1 MTLDFRKNVLR
12 YMDTCFIR
20 IHFTAFTPG
29 NRRDRQIMIFPTRKQ
44 CAKVLLF
51 VIAAAAVVCPHVPA
65 LSGQDARTA
74 DASAPT
80 PVSIKSPDRKMG
92 LIASLVVQ
100 LLAKEH
106 YTKRQMDSA
115 YSGEVFDE
123 YLRILDPTHIFFRQE
138 DVDGF
143 AVFKDDLARNAA
155 AGDVQFA
162 FNVFNTRSLRLAE
175 YRDFARDFLSRPI
188 QYDPDETYH
197 IDREDAPW
205 PKDVKEQH
213 EIWSKRIK
221 NELIVARMSDK
232 ASEEEAKEAAAEE
245 EKEKA
250 DGSLKENG
258 EKDTKDAKEEGASA
272 PAVPLL
278 TPEQRVQKR
287 VDQLCTTVEGME
299 PIDVLEGYLTSF
311 ANVCDPHSTY
321 MSPAT
326 GEDFDIHIS
335 LNLSGIG
342 AVLSS
347 EDGYTKVVEVVQN
360 GPADKEGTLR
370 ENDRIIGVAQEGG
383 ETVDVM
389 DMPLS
394 KVVTLIRGKEGSRV
408 TLTIL
413 PARKG
418 AQAAPEKVTITRGS
432 VPMNESHAQS
442 RIIEAK
448 GGDGQTRK
456 IGVIELPSFYID
468 FNAVRRGDE
477 DYNSSGHDVLRI
489 LNEFS
494 DQKIDGLIV
503 DLRSNGGGSLTEAVD
518 LSGFFIPEGPIVQV
532 KDKASTSVLRDNDRG
547 QVAYGGPLLVLVNRY
562 SASATEI
569 FSAALKDYHRAVV
582 VGDPH
587 THGKG
592 SVQVVTDL
600 DNYMLYL
607 ASEKFKAGQLKL
619 TNAKFY
625 RINGE
630 STQIKGVEADIP
642 LPGFSET
649 EETGERAL
657 RHALP
662 YDTIR
667 PARFSVYDGK
677 YAVTPGLIAE
687 LKAKSEARVAE
698 DPLFKRL
705 IADIALYEEI
715 RKNKDV
721 ALDFDKRWAEYE
733 REKAIQKEQDKI
745 YKSERLGGSSS
756 SKKNKKDDEPDA
768 YLDESVNIMLDM
780 IQAFDK

>member
-1 MTLDFRKNVLR
+1 MSIFSRKAFV
-12 YMDTCFIR
+12 R
-20 IHFTAFTPG
+20 ILVFT
-29 NRRDRQIMIFPTRKQ
+29 
-44 CAKVLLF
+44 
-51 VIAAAAVVCPHVPA
+51 AAAAVFCMPHVPA
-65 LSGQDARTA
+65 FSAQDTA
-74 DASAPT
+74 SSAPT
-80 PVSIKSPDRKMG
+80 SVSLKTPDRKMG
-92 LIASLVVQ
+92 LISSLVVQ

-106 YTKRQMDSA
+106 YTKRQMDAA

-123 YLRILDPTHIFFRQE
+123 YLRFLDPTHIFFLQS
-138 DVDGF
+138 DVDAF
-143 AVFKDDLARNAA
+143 AKSKDELAKKAA
-155 AGDVQFA
+155 AGNVQFA
-162 FNVFNTRSLRLAE
+162 FDVFNARSLRLAE
-175 YRDFARDFLSRPI
+175 YRDFVRDFLSKPV
-188 QYDPDETYH
+188 QYDPNETFH
-197 IDREDAPW
+197 TDREDAPW
-205 PKDVKEQH
+205 PKDSAEQRDL
-213 EIWSKRIK
+213 WAKRIK

-232 ASEEEAKEAAAEE
+232 AAEEEAKEAAE
-245 EKEKA
+245 EKEKDTDNA
-250 DGSLKENG
+250 AEASG
-258 EKDTKDAKEEGASA
+258 EKTEEPV

-278 TPEQRVQKR
+278 TPEQRVMKR
-287 VDQLCTTVEGME
+287 VDQLCTTVAGMD
-299 PIDVLEGYLTSF
+299 PIDVLEGYLTAF
-311 ANVCDPHSTY
+311 TNVCDPHSTY

-370 ENDRIIGVAQEGG
+370 ENDRIIGIAQEGG

-394 KVVTLIRGKEGSRV
+394 KVVTLLRGKEGSRV
-408 TLTIL
+408 TITIL

-418 AQAAPEKVTITRGS
+418 AQAAPEKITITRGK
-432 VPMNESHAQS
+432 VPMNESRAQG
-442 RIIEAK
+442 RVIEAK
-448 GGDGQTRK
+448 TADGQTKK
-456 IGVIELPSFYID
+456 IGVIDLPSFYID
-468 FNAVRRGDE
+468 FAAVRRGDE
-477 DYNSSGHDVLRI
+477 DYNSSGHDMLKI
-489 LNEFS
+489 LNDFS

-503 DLRSNGGGSLTEAVD
+503 DLRSNGGGSLTEAID

-532 KDKASTSVLRDNDRG
+532 KDKTSTSILRDNDRG
-547 QVAYGGPLLVLVNRY
+547 QVAYGGPMLVLVNRY
-562 SASATEI
+562 SASSTEI
-569 FSAALKDYHRAVV
+569 FSAALKDYHRALV

-592 SVQVVTDL
+592 TVQIVTDL

-607 ASEKFKAGQLKL
+607 ASERFNAGQLKL

-630 STQIKGVEADIP
+630 STQIMGVEADIP

-667 PARFSVYDGK
+667 PVRFAAYDGK
-677 YAVTPGLIAE
+677 YAITPDLISD
-687 LKAKSEARVAE
+687 LRKKSEARVSE
-698 DPLFKRL
+698 DPVFKRL
-705 IADIALYEEI
+705 VSDIALYEEL

-721 ALDFDKRWAEYE
+721 PLDFDKRWAEYE

-745 YKSERLGGSSS
+745 YKSERLGGSSA
-756 SKKNKKDDEPDA
+756 SKKNKKDDEPDP
-768 YLDESVNIMLDM
+768 YLNESVNIMLDM
-780 IQAFDK
+780 IQEFDK

>member
-1 MTLDFRKNVLR
+1 MKIVTP
-12 YMDTCFIR
+12 FIR
-20 IHFTAFTPG
+20 KT
-29 NRRDRQIMIFPTRKQ
+29 
-44 CAKVLLF
+44 CAKILLSL
-51 VIAAAAVVCPHVPA
+51 IAAAAVMCPHIPLVSA
-65 LSGQDARTA
+65 QDAQ
-74 DASAPT
+74 DAASEPT
-80 PVSIKSPDRKMG
+80 SVSLKSPDRKMG

-106 YTKRQMDSA
+106 FTRRQMDA
-115 YSGEVFDE
+115 AFSGEVFDE
-123 YLRILDPTHIFFRQE
+123 YLRFLDPTHIFFLQE
-138 DVDGF
+138 DIDGF
-143 AVFKDDLARNAA
+143 AKAKDELARKAA

-162 FNVFNTRSLRLAE
+162 FDVFNMRSIRLAE
-175 YRDFARDFLSRPI
+175 YRDFARDFLSKPI

-197 IDREDAPW
+197 VDREEAPW
-205 PKDVKEQH
+205 PKNVAEQH
-213 EIWSKRIK
+213 EIWAKRIK

-232 ASEEEAKEAAAEE
+232 AAEEEAKEAEE
-245 EKEKA
+245 EKEKE
-250 DGSLKENG
+250 KKG
-258 EKDTKDAKEEGASA
+258 ETKDDGAKEEKKDETPVSS
-272 PAVPLL
+272 VPLL
-278 TPEQRVQKR
+278 TPEQRVRKR
-287 VDQLCTTVEGME
+287 VDQLCTTVAGMD
-299 PIDVLEGYLTSF
+299 PIDVLEGYLTAF

-360 GPADKEGTLR
+360 GPADKEGSLR

-408 TLTIL
+408 TLTVL

-418 AQAAPEKVTITRGS
+418 AQAAPEKITITRGN
-432 VPMNESHAQS
+432 VPMNESRAQG
-442 RIIEAK
+442 RVVEAK
-448 GGDGQTRK
+448 AADGQTRK

-477 DYNSSGHDVLRI
+477 DYNSSGHDVLKI

-547 QVAYGGPLLVLVNRY
+547 QIAYGGPMLVLVNRY

-600 DNYMLYL
+600 NNYMLYI
-607 ASEKFKAGQLKL
+607 ASERFDAGQLKL

-667 PARFSVYDGK
+667 PARYAVYDGK
-677 YAVTPGLIAE
+677 YAVTPELISD
-687 LKAKSEARVAE
+687 LRKKSEARIAE

-705 IADIALYEEI
+705 AADIALYEDI

-745 YKSERLGGSSS
+745 YKSERMGSSS
-756 SKKNKKDDEPDA
+756 SKKNKKDNDPDP

-780 IQAFDK
+780 IQDFDK

>member
-1 MTLDFRKNVLR
+1 MNV
-12 YMDTCFIR
+12 F
-20 IHFTAFTPG
+20 
-29 NRRDRQIMIFPTRKQ
+29 TRKS
-44 CAKVLLF
+44 CAKIFLS
-51 VIAAAAVVCPHVPA
+51 VIAAAIVFCPHVPA
-65 LSGQDARTA
+65 LSAQDEKPAAAQNET
-74 DASAPT
+74 SAPT
-80 PVSIKSPDRKMG
+80 SVTLKRPDRKMG

-106 YTKRQMDSA
+106 YTRRQMDA
-115 YSGEVFDE
+115 AFSGEVFDE
-123 YLRILDPTHIFFRQE
+123 YLRVMDPTRIFFLQE
-138 DVDGF
+138 DIDMF
-143 AVFKDDLARNAA
+143 AKSKDDLARKAA
-155 AGDVQFA
+155 AGDVQIA
-162 FNVFNTRSLRLAE
+162 FDIFNMRSIRLAE
-175 YRDFARDFLSRPI
+175 YRDFARDFLSKPI

-205 PKDVKEQH
+205 PKDVNEQH
-213 EIWSKRIK
+213 AIWAKRIK

-232 ASEEEAKEAAAEE
+232 AAEEEAKEAAAEKSKEAEAKDGETKE
-245 EKEKA
+245 EKE
-250 DGSLKENG
+250 
-258 EKDTKDAKEEGASA
+258 EEA
-272 PAVPLL
+272 PAPAIPLL
-278 TPEQRVQKR
+278 SPEKRVQKR
-287 VDQLCTTVEGME
+287 VDQLLVTVEGMD
-299 PIDVLEGYLTSF
+299 PIDILEGYLTAF

-347 EDGYTKVVEVVQN
+347 EDGYTKIVEVVPN

-370 ENDRIIGVAQEGG
+370 ENDRIIAVTQEGG
-383 ETVDVM
+383 EPVDVM

-418 AQAAPEKVTITRGS
+418 AQAAPEKVTITRGN

-448 GGDGQTRK
+448 TEDGQTKK
-456 IGVIELPSFYID
+456 IGVIDLPSFYID
-468 FNAVRRGDE
+468 FAAVRRGDE

-489 LNEFS
+489 LNEFA

-503 DLRSNGGGSLTEAVD
+503 DLRANGGGSLTEAVD

-547 QVAYGGPLLVLVNRY
+547 QIAYSGPMLVLVNRY

-600 DNYMLYL
+600 NNYMLYI
-607 ASEKFKAGQLKL
+607 ASERFDAGQLKL

-667 PARFSVYDGK
+667 PARYSVYDGK
-677 YAVTPGLIAE
+677 YAVTPSLISE

-698 DPLFKRL
+698 DPIFKAL
-705 IADIALYEEI
+705 MADVALYDEI

-745 YKSERLGGSSS
+745 YKADRNSSS
-756 SKKNKKDDEPDA
+756 SRKNKKDDGPDP

-780 IQAFDK
+780 IRAFDK

>member
-1 MTLDFRKNVLR
+1 MKIFPRKNFVRFVLSV
-12 YMDTCFIR
+12 M
-20 IHFTAFTPG
+20 
-29 NRRDRQIMIFPTRKQ
+29 
-44 CAKVLLF
+44 
-51 VIAAAAVVCPHVPA
+51 AAVAMFIPHVPV
-65 LSGQDARTA
+65 LSAQDDGAP
-74 DASAPT
+74 ASST
-80 PVSIKSPDRKMG
+80 TSVSLKSPDRKMG

-106 YTKRQMDSA
+106 YTRRQMDAA

-123 YLRILDPTHIFFRQE
+123 YLRILDPTHIFFLQE
-138 DVDGF
+138 DIDTF
-143 AVFKDDLARNAA
+143 AKSKDDLARKAA
-155 AGDVQFA
+155 SGNVQFA
-162 FNVFNTRSLRLAE
+162 FDVFNLRSIRLAE
-175 YRDFARDFLSRPI
+175 YRDFARDFLSRPVK
-188 QYDPDETYH
+188 YDPDETYH

-213 EIWSKRIK
+213 DIWAKRIK

-232 ASEEEAKEAAAEE
+232 AAEEEAKEAAE
-245 EKEKA
+245 EKKNE
-250 DGSLKENG
+250 
-258 EKDTKDAKEEGASA
+258 EKDGDASDETEKEEDEETPAA
-272 PAVPLL
+272 PVVSLL

-287 VDQLCTTVEGME
+287 IDQLCTTVAGMD

-394 KVVTLIRGKEGSRV
+394 KVVTLLRGKEGSRV

-418 AQAAPEKVTITRGS
+418 AQAAPEKITIVRGK
-432 VPMNESHAQS
+432 VPMNESRAQGH
-442 RIIEAK
+442 IVEAK
-448 GGDGQTRK
+448 TADGQTRK

-468 FNAVRRGDE
+468 FAAVRRGDE
-477 DYNSSGHDVLRI
+477 DYNSSGHDMLKI
-489 LNEFS
+489 LNDFS

-503 DLRSNGGGSLTEAVD
+503 DLRSNGGGSLTEAID
-518 LSGFFIPEGPIVQV
+518 LSGFFIPEGPVVQV
-532 KDKASTSVLRDNDRG
+532 KDKASTSILRDNDRG
-547 QVAYGGPLLVLVNRY
+547 QVAYGGPMLVLVNRY
-562 SASATEI
+562 SASSTEI
-569 FSAALKDYHRAVV
+569 FTAALKDYHRAVV

-592 SVQVVTDL
+592 TVQVVTDL

-607 ASEKFKAGQLKL
+607 ASEKFNAGQLKL

-630 STQIKGVEADIP
+630 STQIKGVDADIS

-649 EETGERAL
+649 EDTGERAL

-667 PARFSVYDGK
+667 PVRYTLYDGK
-677 YAVTPGLIAE
+677 YAVTPGLISE
-687 LKAKSEARVAE
+687 LKEKSEARVAA

-705 IADIALYEEI
+705 ISDIALYEEL
-715 RKNKDV
+715 RKDKDV
-721 ALDFDKRWAEYE
+721 PLDFDKRWAEYE

-745 YKSERLGGSSS
+745 YKTERMSSSS
-756 SKKNKKDDEPDA
+756 SKKNKKDDDTDP

-780 IQAFDK
+780 IQAFEK

>member
-1 MTLDFRKNVLR
+1 MKF
-12 YMDTCFIR
+12 F
-20 IHFTAFTPG
+20 
-29 NRRDRQIMIFPTRKQ
+29 TRKT
-44 CAKVLLF
+44 CAKLF
-51 VIAAAAVVCPHVPA
+51 FTMIAASAVVCPFVPA
-65 LSGQDARTA
+65 LSAQNTSSA
-74 DASAPT
+74 ASAPT
-80 PVSIKSPDRKMG
+80 SVSLKAPDRKMG

-106 YTKRQMDSA
+106 YTKRQMDDV

-123 YLRILDPTHIFFRQE
+123 YLRFLDPTHIFFLQE
-138 DVDGF
+138 DIDSF
-143 AVFKDDLARNAA
+143 AKSKDDLARKA
-155 AGDVQFA
+155 AGGNVQFA
-162 FNVFNTRSLRLAE
+162 FDVFNLRSIRLAE
-175 YRDFARDFLSRPI
+175 YRDFARDFLAKPI
-188 QYDPDETYH
+188 KYDPDETYH

-205 PKDVKEQH
+205 PKTVEEQH
-213 EIWSKRIK
+213 ELWEKRIK
-221 NELIVARMSDK
+221 NELIVTRMSDK
-232 ASEEEAKEAAAEE
+232 AAEEEAKEAAANA
-245 EKEKA
+245 EKEKSGDA
-250 DGSLKENG
+250 AEAEKGNEPDDAAESAKENESKAAE
-258 EKDTKDAKEEGASA
+258 EKKEAEAPA

-287 VDQLCTTVEGME
+287 VDQLCTTVAGMD
-299 PIDVLEGYLTSF
+299 PIDVLEGYLTAF

-370 ENDRIIGVAQEGG
+370 ENDRIIAVAQEGG
-383 ETVDVM
+383 EPVDVM

-418 AQAAPEKVTITRGS
+418 AQAAPEKVTITRGN
-432 VPMNESHAQS
+432 VPMNESHAQG
-442 RIIEAK
+442 RVIEAK
-448 GGDGQTRK
+448 TEDGQTKK
-456 IGVIELPSFYID
+456 IGLIELPSFYID

-518 LSGFFIPEGPIVQV
+518 LSDFFIPEGPIVQV
-532 KDKASTSVLRDNDRG
+532 KDKASTSVLRGNDRG
-547 QVAYGGPLLVLVNRY
+547 QVAYSGPMLVLVNRY

-600 DNYMLYL
+600 NNYMLYI
-607 ASEKFKAGQLKL
+607 ASEKIDAGQLKL

-667 PARFSVYDGK
+667 PARYTIYDGK
-677 YAVTPGLIAE
+677 YAVTPGLIQK
-687 LKAKSEARVAE
+687 LKTKSEARVAE

-705 IADIALYEEI
+705 LADIALYEDN
-715 RKNKDV
+715 RNTKDV

-745 YKSERLGGSSS
+745 YKSERMGSSA
-756 SKKNKKDDEPDA
+756 SKKNKKDNDPDP

-780 IQAFDK
+780 IQEFDK

>member
-1 MTLDFRKNVLR
+1 MNVFSRKNL
-12 YMDTCFIR
+12 
-20 IHFTAFTPG
+20 AK
-29 NRRDRQIMIFPTRKQ
+29 IFLP
-44 CAKVLLF
+44 
-51 VIAAAAVVCPHVPA
+51 VIVAAAVLCPHAPA
-65 LSGQDARTA
+65 VSAQDEARGE
-74 DASAPT
+74 ASAPT
-80 PVSIKSPDRKMG
+80 SVSLKRPDRKMG

-106 YTKRQMDSA
+106 YTKRQMDA
-115 YSGEVFDE
+115 AFSGEVFDE
-123 YLRILDPTHIFFRQE
+123 YLRFLDPTRIFFLQE
-138 DVDGF
+138 DVDMF
-143 AVFKDDLARNAA
+143 AKSKDELARKAA
-155 AGDVQFA
+155 SGDVQIA
-162 FNVFNTRSLRLAE
+162 FDIFNLRSIRLAE
-175 YRDFARDFLSRPI
+175 YRDFARDFLSKPI
-188 QYDPDETYH
+188 PYDPDETYH

-205 PKDVKEQH
+205 PKNVEEQH
-213 EIWSKRIK
+213 AIWTKRIK

-232 ASEEEAKEAAAEE
+232 AAEEEAKEASE
-245 EKEKA
+245 EKEKPEAGEPKKDGA
-250 DGSLKENG
+250 DEV
-258 EKDTKDAKEEGASA
+258 KEEKKDEAPA
-272 PAVPLL
+272 PAVSLL
-278 TPEQRVQKR
+278 PPDERVKKR
-287 VDQLCTTVEGME
+287 VDQLCTTVAGMD
-299 PIDVLEGYLTSF
+299 PIDVLEGYLTAF

-370 ENDRIIGVAQEGG
+370 ENDRIIAVAQEDG

-432 VPMNESHAQS
+432 VPMNESRAQG

-448 GGDGQTRK
+448 TSGGQTRK
-456 IGVIELPSFYID
+456 IGVIDLPSFYID
-468 FNAVRRGDE
+468 FAAVRRGDE
-477 DYNSSGHDVLRI
+477 EYNSSGHDVLKI

-547 QVAYGGPLLVLVNRY
+547 QIAYGGPMLVLVNRY

-569 FSAALKDYHRAVV
+569 FSAALKDYHRAIV

-600 DNYMLYL
+600 NNYMLYI
-607 ASEKFKAGQLKL
+607 ASERFDAGQLKL

-642 LPGFSET
+642 LPGFSEN
-649 EETGERAL
+649 EDTGERSL

-667 PARFSVYDGK
+667 PARYTVYDGK
-677 YAVTPGLIAE
+677 YAVTPGLISE
-687 LKAKSEARVAE
+687 LKAKSDARVAE

-705 IADIALYEEI
+705 MADIALYEEL
-715 RKNKDV
+715 RKDKDV

-745 YKSERLGGSSS
+745 YKSDRGSSS
-756 SKKNKKDDEPDA
+756 SKKKKNDDGPDA

>member
-1 MTLDFRKNVLR
+1 MDIGFSEKRVTLYGYLFYPSQNLQRLPPATGVSPTMNVLIR
-12 YMDTCFIR
+12 R
-20 IHFTAFTPG
+20 IH
-29 NRRDRQIMIFPTRKQ
+29 
-44 CAKVLLF
+44 AKYLLS
-51 VIAAAAVVCPHVPA
+51 VIAAVAMIGPHVPI
-65 LSGQDARTA
+65 LSAQDARPA
-74 DASAPT
+74 ASAPT
-80 PVSIKSPDRKMG
+80 TVSLKSPDRKMG

-106 YTKRQMDSA
+106 YTKRQMDAA

-123 YLRILDPTHIFFRQE
+123 YLRFLDPTHIFFLQE
-138 DVDGF
+138 DVDAF
-143 AVFKDDLARNAA
+143 AASKDDLARKAA

-162 FNVFNTRSLRLAE
+162 FDVFNARSLRLAE
-175 YRDFARDFLSRPI
+175 YRDFALDFLSKPI

-197 IDREDAPW
+197 IDREEAPW
-205 PKDVKEQH
+205 PKNAEEQH
-213 EIWSKRIK
+213 EIWVKRIK

-232 ASEEEAKEAAAEE
+232 AAEEEAREAEE
-245 EKEKA
+245 EKEKSK
-250 DGSLKENG
+250 DGETKKDG
-258 EKDTKDAKEEGASA
+258 EDSAAEEKKEEAPA
-272 PAVPLL
+272 PAVSLL

-287 VDQLCTTVEGME
+287 IDQLCTTVAGMD
-299 PIDVLEGYLTSF
+299 PIDVLEGYLTAF

-347 EDGYTKVVEVVQN
+347 EDGYTKIVEVVQN

-432 VPMNESHAQS
+432 VPMNESHAQG
-442 RIIEAK
+442 RVIEAK
-448 GGDGQTRK
+448 TADGRARK
-456 IGVIELPSFYID
+456 IGIIELPSFYID

-477 DYNSSGHDVLRI
+477 DYNSSGHDVLKI
-489 LNEFS
+489 LNGFS
-494 DQKIDGLIV
+494 DQGIDGLIV
-503 DLRSNGGGSLTEAVD
+503 DLRSNGGGSLTEAID
-518 LSGFFIPEGPIVQV
+518 LSGFFIPEGPVVQV
-532 KDKASTSVLRDNDRG
+532 KDKGSTSILRDNDHG
-547 QVAYGGPLLVLVNRY
+547 QVAYGGPMLVLVNRY

-600 DNYMLYL
+600 NNYMLYI
-607 ASEKFKAGQLKL
+607 ASERFDAGQLKL

-630 STQIKGVEADIP
+630 STQIKGVDADIP

-667 PARFSVYDGK
+667 PVRYNVYDGK
-677 YAVTPGLIAE
+677 YAVTPGLISE
-687 LKAKSEARVAE
+687 LKAKSEARIAE

-705 IADIALYEEI
+705 AADIALYEDI

-745 YKSERLGGSSS
+745 YKSERMGSSS
-756 SKKNKKDDEPDA
+756 SKKNKKDDDEPDP

>member
-1 MTLDFRKNVLR
+1 
-12 YMDTCFIR
+12 
-20 IHFTAFTPG
+20 
-29 NRRDRQIMIFPTRKQ
+29 
-44 CAKVLLF
+44 
-51 VIAAAAVVCPHVPA
+51 
-65 LSGQDARTA
+65 
-74 DASAPT
+74 
-80 PVSIKSPDRKMG
+80 MG
-92 LIASLVVQ
+92 LISSLVVK

-106 YTKRQMDSA
+106 YTKRKMDAA
-115 YSGEVFDE
+115 YSGEVFEE
-123 YLRILDPTHIFFRQE
+123 YLRNLDPTHIFFLQE
-138 DVDGF
+138 DVDML
-143 AVFKDDLARNAA
+143 AKSKDDLAKKADDGN
-155 AGDVQFA
+155 VQFA
-162 FNVFNTRSLRLAE
+162 FDAFNLRSIRLAE
-175 YRDFARDFLSRPI
+175 YRDFVRDFLSKPV
-188 QYDPDETYH
+188 QYDPDETFVV
-197 IDREDAPW
+197 DREDAPW
-205 PKDVKEQH
+205 PKDSAERR
-213 EIWSKRIK
+213 ELWAKRIK
-221 NELIVARMSDK
+221 NELIVTRMSDK
-232 ASEEEAKEAAAEE
+232 AAEEEAREAAE
-245 EKEKA
+245 EKEKDA
-250 DGSLKENG
+250 
-258 EKDTKDAKEEGASA
+258 EKDGDASA
-272 PAVPLL
+272 EKESPVPAASLL
-278 TPEQRVQKR
+278 TPEQRVMKR
-287 VDQLCTTVEGME
+287 VDQLCTTVAGMD
-299 PIDVLEGYLTSF
+299 PIDVLEGYLTAF
-311 ANVCDPHSTY
+311 TNVCDPHSTY

-370 ENDRIIGVAQEGG
+370 ENDRIIAVAQEDG

-418 AQAAPEKVTITRGS
+418 AQAAPEKVTITRGN
-432 VPMNESHAQS
+432 VPMNESHAQG

-448 GGDGQTRK
+448 TSDGQTKK
-456 IGVIELPSFYID
+456 IGVIDLPSFYID
-468 FNAVRRGDE
+468 FAAVRRGDT

-489 LNEFS
+489 LNEFA

-518 LSGFFIPEGPIVQV
+518 LSGFFIPEGPVVQV
-532 KDKASTSVLRDNDRG
+532 RDKASTSVLKDNDRG
-547 QVAYGGPLLVLVNRY
+547 QVAYGGPMLVLVNRY

-569 FSAALKDYHRAVV
+569 FSAALKDYHRALV

-607 ASEKFKAGQLKL
+607 AAERFNAGQLKL

-667 PARFSVYDGK
+667 PVRYSVYDGK
-677 YAVTPGLIAE
+677 YAVTPGLISD
-687 LKAKSEARVAE
+687 LKKKSEARVSE
-698 DPLFKRL
+698 DPVFKRL
-705 IADIALYEEI
+705 VSDIALYEEQ
-715 RKNKDV
+715 RKNKEV
-721 ALDFDKRWAEYE
+721 PLDFDKRWAEYE

-745 YKSERLGGSSS
+745 YKSERLSSSS
-756 SKKNKKDDEPDA
+756 SKKNKKDEEPDP
-768 YLDESVNIMLDM
+768 YINESINIMLDM
-780 IQAFDK
+780 IQEFDK

>member
-1 MTLDFRKNVLR
+1 MNFFTRKN
-12 YMDTCFIR
+12 
-20 IHFTAFTPG
+20 
-29 NRRDRQIMIFPTRKQ
+29 
-44 CAKVLLF
+44 CAKIFLS
-51 VIAAAAVVCPHVPA
+51 VIAAAAVICPHIPA
-65 LSGQDARTA
+65 LSAQDAA
-74 DASAPT
+74 KSVASAPSA
-80 PVSIKSPDRKMG
+80 VSLKAPDRKMG

-106 YTKRQMDSA
+106 YTKRQMDAA

-123 YLRILDPTHIFFRQE
+123 YLRFLDPTHIFFLQ
-138 DVDGF
+138 DDIDGF
-143 AVFKDDLARNAA
+143 AKSKDELARKAA

-162 FNVFNTRSLRLAE
+162 FDVFNTRSLRLAE
-175 YRDFARDFLSRPI
+175 YRDFARDFLSKPI

-205 PKDVKEQH
+205 PKTVEEQH
-213 EIWSKRIK
+213 SIWSKRIK
-221 NELIVARMSDK
+221 NELIVVRMSDK
-232 ASEEEAKEAAAEE
+232 AAEEEAKEAEE
-245 EKEKA
+245 EKEKTE
-250 DGSLKENG
+250 DGEAKEDG
-258 EKDTKDAKEEGASA
+258 AKEEKKDEA
-272 PAVPLL
+272 PAPSVPLL

-287 VDQLCTTVEGME
+287 VDQLCTTVAGMD

-432 VPMNESHAQS
+432 VPMNESRAQG
-442 RIIEAK
+442 RVIEAK
-448 GGDGQTRK
+448 TADGQTKK

-468 FNAVRRGDE
+468 FAAVRRGDE
-477 DYNSSGHDVLRI
+477 DYNSSGHDMLKI

-503 DLRSNGGGSLTEAVD
+503 DLRSNGGGSLTEAID
-518 LSGFFIPEGPIVQV
+518 LSGFFIPEGPVVQV
-532 KDKASTSVLRDNDRG
+532 KDKASTSILRDNDHG
-547 QVAYGGPLLVLVNRY
+547 QVAYGGPMLVLVNRY

-569 FSAALKDYHRAVV
+569 FSAALKDYHRALV

-600 DNYMLYL
+600 DNYMLYI
-607 ASEKFKAGQLKL
+607 ASEKFSAGQLKL

-630 STQIKGVEADIP
+630 STQIKGVDADIP

-667 PARFSVYDGK
+667 PVRYHIYDGK
-677 YAVTPGLIAE
+677 YAVTPELISE
-687 LKAKSEARVAE
+687 LKTKSEARVAE
-698 DPLFKRL
+698 DPLFRRL
-705 IADIALYEEI
+705 LADIALYEDI
-715 RKNKDV
+715 RNNKDV

-745 YKSERLGGSSS
+745 YKSERMGGSSS

>member
-1 MTLDFRKNVLR
+1 MNV
-12 YMDTCFIR
+12 FIR
-20 IHFTAFTPG
+20 KTCA
-29 NRRDRQIMIFPTRKQ
+29 IF
-44 CAKVLLF
+44 L
-51 VIAAAAVVCPHVPA
+51 IAATAASVSVVSAPS
-65 LSGQDARTA
+65 LSAQDA
-74 DASAPT
+74 ASSV
-80 PVSIKSPDRKMG
+80 PVTTVSLKSPDRKMG
-92 LIASLVVQ
+92 LISSLVVQ

-106 YTKRQMDSA
+106 YTKRKMDA
-115 YSGEVFDE
+115 EYSGEVFDE
-123 YLRILDPTHIFFRQE
+123 YLRFLDPTHIFFLQE
-138 DVDGF
+138 DIDAF
-143 AVFKDDLARNAA
+143 AKAKDDLAKNAS
-155 AGDVQFA
+155 AGNVQFA
-162 FNVFNTRSLRLAE
+162 FDVFNARSIRLAE
-175 YRDFARDFLSRPI
+175 YRDFARDFLSKPVP
-188 QYDPDETYH
+188 YDPDETYC
-197 IDREDAPW
+197 IDREEAPW
-205 PKDVKEQH
+205 PKTVEEQH
-213 EIWSKRIK
+213 EIWAKRIK

-232 ASEEEAKEAAAEE
+232 AAEEDAKEAEEKKKAENKDGEASGKDEEEEAP
-245 EKEKA
+245 
-250 DGSLKENG
+250 
-258 EKDTKDAKEEGASA
+258 A
-272 PAVPLL
+272 PVVSLL

-287 VDQLCTTVEGME
+287 VDQLCTTVAGME
-299 PIDVLEGYLTSF
+299 PVDVLEGYLTAF

-326 GEDFDIHIS
+326 GEDFDIHLS

-394 KVVTLIRGKEGSRV
+394 KVVTLLRGKEGSRV
-408 TLTIL
+408 TITIL

-418 AQAAPEKVTITRGS
+418 AQAAPEKITIVRGK
-432 VPMNESHAQS
+432 VPMNESRAQG
-442 RIIEAK
+442 RVIEAK
-448 GGDGQTRK
+448 TADGRTKK

-468 FNAVRRGDE
+468 FAAVRRGDE

-494 DQKIDGLIV
+494 DQKIDGLII
-503 DLRSNGGGSLTEAVD
+503 DLRSNGGGSLTEAID
-518 LSGFFIPEGPIVQV
+518 LSDFFIPEGPIVQV
-532 KDKASTSVLRDNDRG
+532 KDKASTSVLRGNDRG
-547 QVAYGGPLLVLVNRY
+547 QVAYGGPMLVMVNRY
-562 SASATEI
+562 SASSTEI

-592 SVQVVTDL
+592 TVQVVMDL

-607 ASEKFKAGQLKL
+607 ASERFSAGQIKL

-630 STQIKGVEADIP
+630 STQIKGVDADIP
-642 LPGFSET
+642 LPGFSDA
-649 EETGERAL
+649 EEKTGERAL

-667 PARFSVYDGK
+667 PVRYSVYDGK
-677 YAVTPGLIAE
+677 YAVTPGLISE
-687 LKAKSEARVAE
+687 LKKKSEERVNA

-705 IADIALYEEI
+705 AADIALYEEI

-721 ALDFDKRWAEYE
+721 PLDFDKRWAEYE

-745 YKSERLGGSSS
+745 YKTERQGSSS
-756 SKKNKKDDEPDA
+756 SKKNKKDDEPDP
-768 YLDESVNIMLDM
+768 YLNESVNIMLDM

>member
-1 MTLDFRKNVLR
+1 MNFFTRKN
-12 YMDTCFIR
+12 
-20 IHFTAFTPG
+20 
-29 NRRDRQIMIFPTRKQ
+29 
-44 CAKVLLF
+44 CAKCLLA
-51 VIAAAAVVCPHVPA
+51 VIAVAVAICPHVSSLSAQDAGSAAAAP
-65 LSGQDARTA
+65 
-74 DASAPT
+74 SA
-80 PVSIKSPDRKMG
+80 VSLKAPDRKMG

-106 YTKRQMDSA
+106 YTKRQMDAA

-123 YLRILDPTHIFFRQE
+123 YLRFLDPTHIFFLQ
-138 DVDGF
+138 DDIDGF
-143 AVFKDDLARNAA
+143 AKSKDELARKAA
-155 AGDVQFA
+155 SGNVQFA
-162 FNVFNTRSLRLAE
+162 FDVFNARSLRLAE

-205 PKDVKEQH
+205 PKTVEEQH
-213 EIWSKRIK
+213 EIWAKRIK

-232 ASEEEAKEAAAEE
+232 AAEEEAKEAAAEA

-250 DGSLKENG
+250 EDGANE
-258 EKDTKDAKEEGASA
+258 AKEEKKDEA
-272 PAVPLL
+272 PAPAAPLL

-287 VDQLCTTVEGME
+287 VDQLCTTVAGMD

-347 EDGYTKVVEVVQN
+347 EDGYTKVVEIVQN

-432 VPMNESHAQS
+432 VPMNESRAQG
-442 RIIEAK
+442 RVIEAK
-448 GGDGQTRK
+448 TADGQTK
-456 IGVIELPSFYID
+456 SIGVIELPSFYID
-468 FNAVRRGDE
+468 FAAVRRGEE
-477 DYNSSGHDVLRI
+477 DYNSSGHDVLKI

-494 DQKIDGLIV
+494 DRKIDGLIV
-503 DLRSNGGGSLTEAVD
+503 DLRSNGGGSLTEAID
-518 LSGFFIPEGPIVQV
+518 LSGFFIPEGPVVQV
-532 KDKASTSVLRDNDRG
+532 KDKASTSILRDNDHG
-547 QVAYGGPLLVLVNRY
+547 QVAYGGPMLVLVNRY

-569 FSAALKDYHRAVV
+569 FSAALKDYHRALV

-600 DNYMLYL
+600 DNYMLYI
-607 ASEKFKAGQLKL
+607 ASEKFSAGQLKL

-630 STQIKGVEADIP
+630 STQIKGVDADVP

-667 PARFSVYDGK
+667 PVRYHVYDGK
-677 YAVTPGLIAE
+677 YAVTPELISD
-687 LKAKSEARVAE
+687 LRKKSEARVAE

-705 IADIALYEEI
+705 LADIALYEDI
-715 RKNKDV
+715 RNNKDV

-733 REKAIQKEQDKI
+733 REKAIQKEQDNI
-745 YKSERLGGSSS
+745 YRSERMGSSS
-756 SKKNKKDDEPDA
+756 AKKNKKDNEPDA

>member
-1 MTLDFRKNVLR
+1 MAFLTRKNSVK
-12 YMDTCFIR
+12 I
-20 IHFTAFTPG
+20 
-29 NRRDRQIMIFPTRKQ
+29 
-44 CAKVLLF
+44 LLS
-51 VIAAAAVVCPHVPA
+51 VIAAAAVFCPHIPA
-65 LSGQDARTA
+65 LSAQDAQPV
-74 DASAPT
+74 ASAPT
-80 PVSIKSPDRKMG
+80 EVSLKEPDRKMG

-106 YTKRQMDSA
+106 YTRRQMDAA

-123 YLRILDPTHIFFRQE
+123 YLRFLDPTHIFFLQE
-138 DVDGF
+138 DIDGF
-143 AVFKDDLARNAA
+143 AKFKDDLARKAA

-162 FNVFNTRSLRLAE
+162 FDVFNMRSLRLAE
-175 YRDFARDFLSRPI
+175 YRDFVLDFLSKPV

-205 PKDVKEQH
+205 PKDAGEQH

-232 ASEEEAKEAAAEE
+232 AAEEEAKEAADS
-245 EKEKA
+245 EKA
-250 DGSLKENG
+250 DGGASKEDASDDSG
-258 EKDTKDAKEEGASA
+258 EGKADGKEEEAPA
-272 PAVPLL
+272 PAVSLL

-287 VDQLCTTVEGME
+287 VDQLCTTVEGMD

-370 ENDRIIGVAQEGG
+370 ENDRIIAVAQEDG

-418 AQAAPEKVTITRGS
+418 AQAAPEKVTITRGN
-432 VPMNESHAQS
+432 VPMNESHAQG

-448 GGDGQTRK
+448 TADGQTKK

-468 FNAVRRGDE
+468 FNAVRRGDK
-477 DYNSSGHDVLRI
+477 DYNSSGHDVLKI
-489 LNEFS
+489 LNGFS

-532 KDKASTSVLRDNDRG
+532 KDKASTSVLRDSDRG
-547 QVAYGGPLLVLVNRY
+547 QIAYGGPMLVLVNRY

-600 DNYMLYL
+600 NNYMLYI
-607 ASEKFKAGQLKL
+607 ASDKFSAGQLKL

-649 EETGERAL
+649 EETGESAL

-667 PARFSVYDGK
+667 PARYSVYDGK
-677 YAVTPGLIAE
+677 YAVTPELISE
-687 LKAKSEARVAE
+687 LKKKSEARVNA
-698 DPLFKRL
+698 DPLFKHL
-705 IADIALYEEI
+705 MADIALYEEI

-745 YKSERLGGSSS
+745 YKSERLGSSA
-756 SKKNKKDDEPDA
+756 SKKNKKDNEPDA

>member
-1 MTLDFRKNVLR
+1 MNV
-12 YMDTCFIR
+12 F
-20 IHFTAFTPG
+20 
-29 NRRDRQIMIFPTRKQ
+29 TRKI
-44 CAKVLLF
+44 CVKVLF
-51 VIAAAAVVCPHVPA
+51 SVIAAAAVFCPHVPA
-65 LSGQDARTA
+65 YSAQIAA
-74 DASAPT
+74 QSESSAPT
-80 PVSIKSPDRKMG
+80 SVSLKKPDRKMG

-106 YTKRQMDSA
+106 YTKRQMDA
-115 YSGEVFDE
+115 AFSGEVFDE
-123 YLRILDPTHIFFRQE
+123 YLRFLDPTRIFFLQE
-138 DVDGF
+138 DVDMF
-143 AVFKDDLARNAA
+143 AKSKDDLARKAA
-155 AGDVQFA
+155 AGDVQIA
-162 FNVFNTRSLRLAE
+162 FDIFNLRSIRLAE
-175 YRDFARDFLSRPI
+175 YCDFARDFLSKPI

-205 PKDVKEQH
+205 PKDAEEQH
-213 EIWSKRIK
+213 AIWAKRIK

-232 ASEEEAKEAAAEE
+232 AAEEEAKESAEE
-245 EKEKA
+245 RKKEKSDAPQEDGSTEKEDEA
-250 DGSLKENG
+250 P
-258 EKDTKDAKEEGASA
+258 A
-272 PAVPLL
+272 PAVSLL
-278 TPEQRVQKR
+278 PPEKRVQKR
-287 VDQLCTTVEGME
+287 VDQLLITVEGMD

-370 ENDRIIGVAQEGG
+370 ENDRIIAVAQEDG

-418 AQAAPEKVTITRGS
+418 AQAAPEKVTITRGN

-448 GGDGQTRK
+448 TEDGQTRK
-456 IGVIELPSFYID
+456 IGLIELPSFYVD
-468 FNAVRRGDE
+468 FAAVRRGDKE
-477 DYNSSGHDVLRI
+477 YNSSGHDVLRI
-489 LNEFS
+489 LNEFA

-518 LSGFFIPEGPIVQV
+518 LSGFFIPDGPIVQV

-547 QVAYGGPLLVLVNRY
+547 QIAYAGPMLVLVNRY

-600 DNYMLYL
+600 NNYMLYI
-607 ASEKFKAGQLKL
+607 ASERFDAGQLKL

-667 PARFSVYDGK
+667 PARYSVYDGK
-677 YAVTPGLIAE
+677 YAVTPGLISE

-705 IADIALYEEI
+705 LADVALYDEL
-715 RKNKDV
+715 RNNKDV

-733 REKAIQKEQDKI
+733 REKAIQKEQDTI
-745 YKSERLGGSSS
+745 YKSDRASSS
-756 SKKNKKDDEPDA
+756 SKKNKKDDDPDP

-780 IQAFDK
+780 IRAFDKQENP

>member
-1 MTLDFRKNVLR
+1 MNIFTRKN
-12 YMDTCFIR
+12 
-20 IHFTAFTPG
+20 
-29 NRRDRQIMIFPTRKQ
+29 
-44 CAKVLLF
+44 CAKLVLS
-51 VIAAAAVVCPHVPA
+51 VIAAAAVICPHVPS
-65 LSGQDARTA
+65 LSAQDAA
-74 DASAPT
+74 ASSAASAPSE
-80 PVSIKSPDRKMG
+80 VSLKSPDRKMG

-106 YTKRQMDSA
+106 YTKRQMDAA

-123 YLRILDPTHIFFRQE
+123 YLRFLDPTHIFFLQE
-138 DVDGF
+138 DIDGF
-143 AVFKDDLARNAA
+143 AKSKDELARKAA

-162 FNVFNTRSLRLAE
+162 FDVFNMRSLRLAE
-175 YRDFARDFLSRPI
+175 YRDFARDFLSKPI

-205 PKDVKEQH
+205 PKNAGEQH
-213 EIWSKRIK
+213 AIWAKRIK
-221 NELIVARMSDK
+221 NELIVTRMSDK
-232 ASEEEAKEAAAEE
+232 AAEEDAKEAAAEA
-245 EKEKA
+245 EKEKSGDGAAEKGESA
-250 DGSLKENG
+250 DNAA
-258 EKDTKDAKEEGASA
+258 EKKDEAPA

-287 VDQLCTTVEGME
+287 VDQLCTTVAGMD
-299 PIDVLEGYLTSF
+299 PIDVLEGYLTAF

-370 ENDRIIGVAQEGG
+370 ENDRIIAVAQEGG
-383 ETVDVM
+383 EPVDVM

-432 VPMNESHAQS
+432 VPMNESRAQG
-442 RIIEAK
+442 RVIEAK
-448 GGDGQTRK
+448 GADGETRK

-468 FNAVRRGDE
+468 FAAVRRGDE
-477 DYNSSGHDVLRI
+477 DYNSSGHDVLKI

-494 DQKIDGLIV
+494 DKKIDGLIV

-518 LSGFFIPEGPIVQV
+518 LSGFFIPEGPVVQV
-532 KDKASTSVLRDNDRG
+532 KDKGSTSILRDNDRG
-547 QVAYGGPLLVLVNRY
+547 QIAYGGPMLVLVNRY

-569 FSAALKDYHRAVV
+569 FSAALKDYRRALV

-600 DNYMLYL
+600 DNYMLYI
-607 ASEKFKAGQLKL
+607 ASDRFKAGQLKL

-630 STQIKGVEADIP
+630 STQIKGVDADIP

-667 PARFSVYDGK
+667 PVRYHVYDGK
-677 YAVTPGLIAE
+677 YAVTPELISE
-687 LKAKSEARVAE
+687 LKEKSEARIAE

-705 IADIALYEEI
+705 IADIALYEDI

-733 REKAIQKEQDKI
+733 HEKAIQKEQDKI
-745 YKSERLGGSSS
+745 YKSERLGSSS
-756 SKKNKKDDEPDA
+756 SKKNRKDDEPDA

>member
-1 MTLDFRKNVLR
+1 MNV
-12 YMDTCFIR
+12 F
-20 IHFTAFTPG
+20 
-29 NRRDRQIMIFPTRKQ
+29 TRKI
-44 CAKVLLF
+44 CVKSFLVL
-51 VIAAAAVVCPHVPA
+51 IAAAVVICPHAPA
-65 LSGQDARTA
+65 LSAQDAAQTES
-74 DASAPT
+74 SAPSS
-80 PVSIKSPDRKMG
+80 VSLKRPDRKMG

-106 YTKRQMDSA
+106 YTRRQMDA
-115 YSGEVFDE
+115 AFSGEVFDE
-123 YLRILDPTHIFFRQE
+123 YLRILDPTRIFFLQE
-138 DVDGF
+138 DIDMF
-143 AVFKDDLARNAA
+143 AKSKDELARKAA
-155 AGDVQFA
+155 AGDVQIA
-162 FNVFNTRSLRLAE
+162 FDIFNLRSLRLAE
-175 YRDFARDFLSRPI
+175 YRDFARDFLSKPV

-205 PKDVKEQH
+205 PKNVKEQH
-213 EIWSKRIK
+213 EIWAKRIK

-232 ASEEEAKEAAAEE
+232 AAEEEAKEAAE
-245 EKEKA
+245 EKEK
-250 DGSLKENG
+250 DGE
-258 EKDTKDAKEEGASA
+258 AKEDGKAENEEKKDETPA
-272 PAVPLL
+272 PAASLL
-278 TPEQRVQKR
+278 PPEKRVQKR
-287 VDQLCTTVEGME
+287 VDQLSITVESMD
-299 PIDVLEGYLTSF
+299 PIDVLEGYLTAF
-311 ANVCDPHSTY
+311 ANVCDPHSNY

-370 ENDRIIGVAQEGG
+370 ENDRIIAVAQEDG

-418 AQAAPEKVTITRGS
+418 AQAAPEKVTITRGN

-448 GGDGQTRK
+448 TEDGQTKK
-456 IGVIELPSFYID
+456 IGVIDLPSFYID
-468 FNAVRRGDE
+468 FAAVRRGDE

-489 LNEFS
+489 LNEFA

-518 LSGFFIPEGPIVQV
+518 LSGFFIPDGPIVQV

-547 QVAYGGPLLVLVNRY
+547 QIAYGGPMLVLVNRY

-569 FSAALKDYHRAVV
+569 FSAALKDYHRAIV

-600 DNYMLYL
+600 NNYMLYI
-607 ASEKFKAGQLKL
+607 ASERFDAGQLKL

-667 PARFSVYDGK
+667 PARYTVYDGK
-677 YAVTPGLIAE
+677 YAVTPGLISE

-698 DPLFKRL
+698 EPVFKAL
-705 IADIALYEEI
+705 MADVALYEEL

-745 YKSERLGGSSS
+745 YKADRNSSS
-756 SKKNKKDDEPDA
+756 SRKNKKDDGPDP

-780 IQAFDK
+780 IQAFDRENEEKS

>member
-1 MTLDFRKNVLR
+1 MNFL
-12 YMDTCFIR
+12 
-20 IHFTAFTPG
+20 
-29 NRRDRQIMIFPTRKQ
+29 TRKT
-44 CAKVLLF
+44 CTKFFLSL
-51 VIAAAAVVCPHVPA
+51 IAAAAVFCPHVPA
-65 LSGQDARTA
+65 LTAQDAAKDAAA
-74 DASAPT
+74 DPS
-80 PVSIKSPDRKMG
+80 PVSLKNPDRKMG

-106 YTKRQMDSA
+106 YTRRQMDA
-115 YSGEVFDE
+115 AFSGEVFDE
-123 YLRILDPTHIFFRQE
+123 YLRFLDPTHIFFLQE
-138 DVDGF
+138 DIDMF
-143 AVFKDDLARNAA
+143 AKSKDELARKAA
-155 AGDVQFA
+155 AGDVQIA
-162 FNVFNTRSLRLAE
+162 FDIFNLRSLRLAE
-175 YRDFARDFLSRPI
+175 YRDFARDFLSKPVK
-188 QYDPDETYH
+188 YDPDETYH

-205 PKDVKEQH
+205 PKNVEEQH
-213 EIWSKRIK
+213 ALWTKRIK

-232 ASEEEAKEAAAEE
+232 AAEEEAKEAAE

-250 DGSLKENG
+250 KAAEAKDGEAKDG
-258 EKDTKDAKEEGASA
+258 ETKDGKAEKEEETPA
-272 PAVPLL
+272 PAASLL
-278 TPEQRVQKR
+278 PPDERVKKR
-287 VDQLCTTVEGME
+287 VDQLCTTVAGMD
-299 PIDVLEGYLTSF
+299 PIDVLEGYLTAF

-370 ENDRIIGVAQEGG
+370 ENDRIIAVAQEGG
-383 ETVDVM
+383 EPVDVM

-418 AQAAPEKVTITRGS
+418 AQAAPEKVTITRGK

-448 GGDGQTRK
+448 DADGQTRK
-456 IGVIELPSFYID
+456 IGVIDLPSFYID
-468 FNAVRRGDE
+468 FAAVRRGDE

-489 LNEFS
+489 LNEFA
-494 DQKIDGLIV
+494 DKKIDGLIV

-518 LSGFFIPEGPIVQV
+518 LSGFFIPDGPIVQV

-547 QVAYGGPLLVLVNRY
+547 QIAYSGPMLVLVNRY

-600 DNYMLYL
+600 NNYMLYI
-607 ASEKFKAGQLKL
+607 ASERFDAGQLKL

-667 PARFSVYDGK
+667 PARYSVYDGK
-677 YAVTPGLIAE
+677 YAVTPGLISE

-698 DPLFKRL
+698 DPIFKAL
-705 IADIALYEEI
+705 MADVALYEEI

-745 YKSERLGGSSS
+745 YKADRNSSS
-756 SKKNKKDDEPDA
+756 SKKNRKDDGPDP

-780 IQAFDK
+780 IHAFDK

>member
-1 MTLDFRKNVLR
+1 MNV
-12 YMDTCFIR
+12 FIR
-20 IHFTAFTPG
+20 KTCA
-29 NRRDRQIMIFPTRKQ
+29 IF
-44 CAKVLLF
+44 L
-51 VIAAAAVVCPHVPA
+51 IAATAASVSVVSAPS
-65 LSGQDARTA
+65 LSAQDA
-74 DASAPT
+74 ASSS
-80 PVSIKSPDRKMG
+80 PVTTVSLKSPDRKMG
-92 LIASLVVQ
+92 LISSLVVQ

-106 YTKRQMDSA
+106 YTKRKMDA
-115 YSGEVFDE
+115 EYSGEVFDE
-123 YLRILDPTHIFFRQE
+123 YLRFLDPTHIFFLQE
-138 DVDGF
+138 DIDAF
-143 AVFKDDLARNAA
+143 AKAKDDLAKNAS
-155 AGDVQFA
+155 AGNVQFA
-162 FNVFNTRSLRLAE
+162 FDVFNARSIRLAE
-175 YRDFARDFLSRPI
+175 YRDFARDFLSKPV
-188 QYDPDETYH
+188 QYDPDETYC
-197 IDREDAPW
+197 IDREEAPW
-205 PKDVKEQH
+205 PKTVEEQH
-213 EIWSKRIK
+213 EIWAKRIK

-232 ASEEEAKEAAAEE
+232 AAEEDAKEAEEKKKAENKDGEASGKDEEEEAP
-245 EKEKA
+245 
-250 DGSLKENG
+250 
-258 EKDTKDAKEEGASA
+258 A
-272 PAVPLL
+272 PVVSLL

-287 VDQLCTTVEGME
+287 VDQLCTTVAGME
-299 PIDVLEGYLTSF
+299 PVDVLEGYLTAF

-326 GEDFDIHIS
+326 GEDFDIHLS

-394 KVVTLIRGKEGSRV
+394 KVVTLLRGKEGSRV
-408 TLTIL
+408 TITIL

-418 AQAAPEKVTITRGS
+418 AQAAPEKITIVRGK
-432 VPMNESHAQS
+432 VPMNESRAQG
-442 RIIEAK
+442 RVIEAK
-448 GGDGQTRK
+448 TADGRTKK

-468 FNAVRRGDE
+468 FAAVRRGDE

-494 DQKIDGLIV
+494 DQKIDGLII
-503 DLRSNGGGSLTEAVD
+503 DLRSNGGGSLTEAID
-518 LSGFFIPEGPIVQV
+518 LSDFFIPEGPIVQV
-532 KDKASTSVLRDNDRG
+532 KDKASTSVLRGNDRG
-547 QVAYGGPLLVLVNRY
+547 QVAYGGPMLVMVNRY
-562 SASATEI
+562 SASSTEI

-592 SVQVVTDL
+592 TVQVVMDL

-607 ASEKFKAGQLKL
+607 ASERFSAGQIKL

-630 STQIKGVEADIP
+630 STQIKGVDADIP
-642 LPGFSET
+642 LPGFSDA
-649 EETGERAL
+649 EEKTGERAL

-667 PARFSVYDGK
+667 PVRYSVYDGK
-677 YAVTPGLIAE
+677 YAVTPGLISE
-687 LKAKSEARVAE
+687 LKKKSEERVNA

-705 IADIALYEEI
+705 AADIALYEEI

-721 ALDFDKRWAEYE
+721 PLDFDKRWAEYE

-745 YKSERLGGSSS
+745 YKTERQGSSS
-756 SKKNKKDDEPDA
+756 SKKNKKDDEPDP
-768 YLDESVNIMLDM
+768 YLNESVNIMLDM

>member
-1 MTLDFRKNVLR
+1 MNF
-12 YMDTCFIR
+12 F
-20 IHFTAFTPG
+20 
-29 NRRDRQIMIFPTRKQ
+29 TRKI
-44 CAKVLLF
+44 CATFFLS
-51 VIAAAAVVCPHVPA
+51 VIAAAAVFCPHVPMLCA
-65 LSGQDARTA
+65 QDVSSAASG
-74 DASAPT
+74 PT
-80 PVSIKSPDRKMG
+80 SVSLKKPDRKMG

-106 YTKRQMDSA
+106 YTKRQMDA
-115 YSGEVFDE
+115 AFSGEVFDE
-123 YLRILDPTHIFFRQE
+123 YLRILDPTRIFFLQE
-138 DVDGF
+138 DVDLF
-143 AVFKDDLARNAA
+143 AESKAELARKAA
-155 AGDVQFA
+155 AGDVQIA
-162 FNVFNTRSLRLAE
+162 FDIFNLRSIRLAE
-175 YRDFARDFLSRPI
+175 YRDFARDFLSKPV
-188 QYDPDETYH
+188 QYDPNETYH
-197 IDREDAPW
+197 IDREEAPW
-205 PKDVKEQH
+205 PKNVEEQH
-213 EIWSKRIK
+213 AIWAKRIK

-232 ASEEEAKEAAAEE
+232 AAEEEAKEAAE

-250 DGSLKENG
+250 KDGKANEGGKPEKED
-258 EKDTKDAKEEGASA
+258 EIPA
-272 PAVPLL
+272 PASLL
-278 TPEQRVQKR
+278 PPEKRVQKR
-287 VDQLCTTVEGME
+287 VDQLLVTVEGMD
-299 PIDVLEGYLTSF
+299 PIDVLEGYLTAF
-311 ANVCDPHSTY
+311 ANVCDPHSSY

-370 ENDRIIGVAQEGG
+370 ENDRIIAVAQEDG

-448 GGDGQTRK
+448 TEDGQMKK
-456 IGVIELPSFYID
+456 IGVIDLPSFYID
-468 FNAVRRGDE
+468 FAAVRRGDE

-489 LNEFS
+489 LNEFA

-547 QVAYGGPLLVLVNRY
+547 QIAYAGPMLVLVNRY

-569 FSAALKDYHRAVV
+569 FSAALKDYHRALV

-600 DNYMLYL
+600 NNYMLYL
-607 ASEKFKAGQLKL
+607 ASERFDAGQLKL

-649 EETGERAL
+649 EETGERSL

-667 PARFSVYDGK
+667 PARYTVYDGK
-677 YAVTPGLIAE
+677 YAMTPELISK

-705 IADIALYEEI
+705 LADVALYEEL
-715 RKNKDV
+715 RNDKDV

-745 YKSERLGGSSS
+745 YRSDRNSSS
-756 SKKNKKDDEPDA
+756 SKKNKKDDGPDP

-780 IQAFDK
+780 IQAFDQDEKR

>member
-1 MTLDFRKNVLR
+1 MATTVFVRKTLLK
-12 YMDTCFIR
+12 FILS
-20 IHFTAFTPG
+20 A
-29 NRRDRQIMIFPTRKQ
+29 
-44 CAKVLLF
+44 
-51 VIAAAAVVCPHVPA
+51 IAAAAVFVPHTPA
-65 LSGQDARTA
+65 LSAQDSPAE
-74 DASAPT
+74 SAPT
-80 PVSIKSPDRKMG
+80 SVSLKRPDRKMG
-92 LIASLVVQ
+92 LISSLVVQ

-106 YTKRQMDSA
+106 YMKRQMDAA
-115 YSGEVFDE
+115 YSGEVFEE
-123 YLRILDPTHIFFRQE
+123 YLRTLDPTHIFFRQE
-138 DVDGF
+138 DVDSF
-143 AVFKDDLARNAA
+143 AAYKDDLARKAA

-162 FNVFNTRSLRLAE
+162 FDVFNVRSIRLAE
-175 YRDFARDFLSRPI
+175 YSDFARDFLSKPVK
-188 QYDPDETYH
+188 YDPDETYH
-197 IDREDAPW
+197 IDREEAPW
-205 PKDVKEQH
+205 PKDIAEQH
-213 EIWSKRIK
+213 EIWAKRIK

-232 ASEEEAKEAAAEE
+232 AAEEEAREAEE
-245 EKEKA
+245 EKKDGESSGNEK
-250 DGSLKENG
+250 
-258 EKDTKDAKEEGASA
+258 KDEEEAPA
-272 PAVPLL
+272 PAVSLL

-287 VDQLCTTVEGME
+287 INQLCTTVAGMD
-299 PIDVLEGYLTSF
+299 PIDVLEGYLTAF

-394 KVVTLIRGKEGSRV
+394 KVVTLLRGKEGSRV

-418 AQAAPEKVTITRGS
+418 AQAAPEKITITRGK
-432 VPMNESHAQS
+432 VPMNESRAQG

-448 GGDGQTRK
+448 TEDGQARK
-456 IGVIELPSFYID
+456 IGVIDLPSFYID

-477 DYNSSGHDVLRI
+477 DYNSSGHDMLKI
-489 LNEFS
+489 LNDFS

-503 DLRSNGGGSLTEAVD
+503 DLRSNGGGSLTEAID
-518 LSGFFIPEGPIVQV
+518 LSGFFIPDGPIVQV

-547 QVAYGGPLLVLVNRY
+547 QVAYGGPMLVLVNRY
-562 SASATEI
+562 SASSTEI
-569 FSAALKDYHRAVV
+569 FTAALKDYHRAVV

-592 SVQVVTDL
+592 TVQVVTDL
-600 DNYMLYL
+600 DNYMLYI
-607 ASEKFKAGQLKL
+607 ASEKFNAGQLKL

-630 STQIKGVEADIP
+630 STQIKGVDADIS
-642 LPGFSET
+642 LPGFSEN
-649 EETGERAL
+649 EDSGEQAL

-667 PARFSVYDGK
+667 PVRYSVYDGK
-677 YAVTPGLIAE
+677 YAVTPGLISE
-687 LKAKSEARVAE
+687 LKKKSEDRVQA

-705 IADIALYEEI
+705 ISDIALYEEL

-721 ALDFDKRWAEYE
+721 PLDFDKRWAEYE

-745 YKSERLGGSSS
+745 YKSERLSSS
-756 SKKNKKDDEPDA
+756 SSRKNKKDDEPDP

>member
-1 MTLDFRKNVLR
+1 MTFFTRKN
-12 YMDTCFIR
+12 
-20 IHFTAFTPG
+20 
-29 NRRDRQIMIFPTRKQ
+29 
-44 CAKVLLF
+44 CAKFLLS

-65 LSGQDARTA
+65 LSAQETPPSAA
-74 DASAPT
+74 SSAPSE
-80 PVSIKSPDRKMG
+80 VSLKKPDRKMG

-106 YTKRQMDSA
+106 YTRRQMDAA
-115 YSGEVFDE
+115 YSGEVFEE
-123 YLRILDPTHIFFRQE
+123 YLRFLDPTHIFFLQE

-143 AVFKDDLARNAA
+143 AKSKDELARKAA

-162 FNVFNTRSLRLAE
+162 FDVFNTRSLRLAE

-188 QYDPDETYH
+188 QYDPNETYH

-205 PKDVKEQH
+205 PKNAEEQH
-213 EIWSKRIK
+213 AIWAKRIK
-221 NELIVARMSDK
+221 NELIVTRMSDK
-232 ASEEEAKEAAAEE
+232 AAEEEAKEAAADA
-245 EKEKA
+245 EKNKTE
-250 DGSLKENG
+250 DGSAKEDG
-258 EKDTKDAKEEGASA
+258 PEDAAKEEKNEEAPA

-287 VDQLCTTVEGME
+287 VDQLCTTVAGMD
-299 PIDVLEGYLTSF
+299 PIDVLEGYLTAF
-311 ANVCDPHSTY
+311 ANVYDPHSTY

-370 ENDRIIGVAQEGG
+370 ENDRIIAVAQEGG
-383 ETVDVM
+383 EPVDVM

-432 VPMNESHAQS
+432 VPMNESRAQG
-442 RIIEAK
+442 RVIEAK
-448 GGDGQTRK
+448 TSDGRTKK

-468 FNAVRRGDE
+468 FAAVRRGEE
-477 DYNSSGHDVLRI
+477 DYNSSGHDMLKI

-503 DLRSNGGGSLTEAVD
+503 DLRSNGGGSLTEAID
-518 LSGFFIPEGPIVQV
+518 LSGFFIPEGPVVQV
-532 KDKASTSVLRDNDRG
+532 KDKASTSILRDGDNG
-547 QVAYGGPLLVLVNRY
+547 QVAYGGPMLVLVNRY

-569 FSAALKDYHRAVV
+569 FSAALKDYHRALV

-592 SVQVVTDL
+592 SVQVVTEL
-600 DNYMLYL
+600 DNYMLYI
-607 ASEKFKAGQLKL
+607 ASDRFKAGQLKL

-667 PARFSVYDGK
+667 PVRYHVYDGK
-677 YAVTPGLIAE
+677 YAVTPELISD
-687 LKAKSEARVAE
+687 LKKKSEARVAE

-705 IADIALYEEI
+705 MADIALYEDI

-733 REKAIQKEQDKI
+733 REKAIQKEQDRI
-745 YKSERLGGSSS
+745 YKADRLGSSS
-756 SKKNKKDDEPDA
+756 SKKNKKDNEPDA

>member
-1 MTLDFRKNVLR
+1 MNV
-12 YMDTCFIR
+12 FIR
-20 IHFTAFTPG
+20 KTCA
-29 NRRDRQIMIFPTRKQ
+29 IF
-44 CAKVLLF
+44 L
-51 VIAAAAVVCPHVPA
+51 IAATAASVSVVYAPS
-65 LSGQDARTA
+65 LSAQDA
-74 DASAPT
+74 ASSS
-80 PVSIKSPDRKMG
+80 PVTTVSLKSPDRKMG
-92 LIASLVVQ
+92 LISSLVVQ

-106 YTKRQMDSA
+106 YTKRKMDA
-115 YSGEVFDE
+115 EYSGEVFDE
-123 YLRILDPTHIFFRQE
+123 YLRFLDPTHIFFLQE
-138 DVDGF
+138 DIDAF
-143 AVFKDDLARNAA
+143 AKAKDDLAKNAS
-155 AGDVQFA
+155 AGNVQFA
-162 FNVFNTRSLRLAE
+162 FDVFNARSLRLAE
-175 YRDFARDFLSRPI
+175 YRDFARDFLSKPV
-188 QYDPDETYH
+188 QYDPDETYC
-197 IDREDAPW
+197 IDREEAPW
-205 PKDVKEQH
+205 PKTVEEQH
-213 EIWSKRIK
+213 EIWAKRIK

-232 ASEEEAKEAAAEE
+232 AAEEDAKEAEEKKKAENKDGEASGKDEEEEAP
-245 EKEKA
+245 
-250 DGSLKENG
+250 
-258 EKDTKDAKEEGASA
+258 A
-272 PAVPLL
+272 PVVSLL

-287 VDQLCTTVEGME
+287 VDQLCTTVAGME
-299 PIDVLEGYLTSF
+299 PVDVLEGYLTAF

-326 GEDFDIHIS
+326 GEDFDIHLS

-394 KVVTLIRGKEGSRV
+394 KVVTLLRGKEGSRV
-408 TLTIL
+408 TITIL
-413 PARKG
+413 PARRG
-418 AQAAPEKVTITRGS
+418 AQAAPEKITIVRGK
-432 VPMNESHAQS
+432 VPMNESRAQG
-442 RIIEAK
+442 RVIEAK
-448 GGDGQTRK
+448 TADGRTKK

-468 FNAVRRGDE
+468 FAAVRRGDE

-494 DQKIDGLIV
+494 DQKIDGLII
-503 DLRSNGGGSLTEAVD
+503 DLRSNGGGSLTEAID
-518 LSGFFIPEGPIVQV
+518 LSDFFIPEGPIVQV
-532 KDKASTSVLRDNDRG
+532 KDKASTSVLRGNDRG
-547 QVAYGGPLLVLVNRY
+547 QVAYGGPMLVMVNRY
-562 SASATEI
+562 SASSTEI

-592 SVQVVTDL
+592 TVQVVMDL

-607 ASEKFKAGQLKL
+607 ASERFSAGQIKL

-630 STQIKGVEADIP
+630 STQIKGVDADIP
-642 LPGFSET
+642 LPGFSDA
-649 EETGERAL
+649 EEKTGERAL

-667 PARFSVYDGK
+667 PVRYSVYDGK
-677 YAVTPGLIAE
+677 YAVTPGLISE
-687 LKAKSEARVAE
+687 LKKKSEERVNA

-705 IADIALYEEI
+705 AADIALYEEI

-721 ALDFDKRWAEYE
+721 PLDFDKRWAEYE

-745 YKSERLGGSSS
+745 YKTERQGSSS
-756 SKKNKKDDEPDA
+756 SKKNKKDDEPDP
-768 YLDESVNIMLDM
+768 YLNESVNIMLDM

>member
-1 MTLDFRKNVLR
+1 MAFLSRKNSVK
-12 YMDTCFIR
+12 I
-20 IHFTAFTPG
+20 
-29 NRRDRQIMIFPTRKQ
+29 
-44 CAKVLLF
+44 LLS
-51 VIAAAAVVCPHVPA
+51 VIAAAAVFCPHIPA
-65 LSGQDARTA
+65 LSAQDARPA
-74 DASAPT
+74 ASAPT
-80 PVSIKSPDRKMG
+80 EVSLKEPDRKMG

-106 YTKRQMDSA
+106 YTRRQMDAA

-123 YLRILDPTHIFFRQE
+123 YLRFLDPTHIFFLQE
-138 DVDGF
+138 DIDGF
-143 AVFKDDLARNAA
+143 AKFKDDLARKAA

-162 FNVFNTRSLRLAE
+162 FDVFNMRSLRLAE
-175 YRDFARDFLSRPI
+175 YRDFVRDFLSKPV

-205 PKDVKEQH
+205 PKDAKEQH

-232 ASEEEAKEAAAEE
+232 AAEEDAKEAADAEKSDGGAS
-245 EKEKA
+245 KEDATDDSGEGKA
-250 DGSLKENG
+250 D
-258 EKDTKDAKEEGASA
+258 AAPV
-272 PAVPLL
+272 PAVSLL

-287 VDQLCTTVEGME
+287 VDQLCTTVEGMD

-347 EDGYTKVVEVVQN
+347 EDGYTKVIEVVQN

-370 ENDRIIGVAQEGG
+370 ENDRIIAVAQEDG

-418 AQAAPEKVTITRGS
+418 AQAAPEKVTITRGN
-432 VPMNESHAQS
+432 VPMNESHAQG
-442 RIIEAK
+442 RIVEAK
-448 GGDGQTRK
+448 TADGQTKK

-468 FNAVRRGDE
+468 FSAVRRGDK
-477 DYNSSGHDVLRI
+477 DYNSSGHDVLKI

-532 KDKASTSVLRDNDRG
+532 KDKASTSVLRDSDRG
-547 QVAYGGPLLVLVNRY
+547 QIAYGGPMLVLVNRY

-600 DNYMLYL
+600 NNYMLYI
-607 ASEKFKAGQLKL
+607 AADKFSAGQLKL

-667 PARFSVYDGK
+667 PARYSVYDGK
-677 YAVTPGLIAE
+677 YAVTPELISE
-687 LKAKSEARVAE
+687 LKNKSEARVNA
-698 DPLFKRL
+698 DPLFKHL
-705 IADIALYEEI
+705 MADIALYEEI

-721 ALDFDKRWAEYE
+721 ALDFDKRWEEYE

-745 YKSERLGGSSS
+745 YKSERLSSS
-756 SKKNKKDDEPDA
+756 ASRKNKKDNEPDA

>member
-1 MTLDFRKNVLR
+1 MNLFSRKN
-12 YMDTCFIR
+12 
-20 IHFTAFTPG
+20 
-29 NRRDRQIMIFPTRKQ
+29 
-44 CAKVLLF
+44 CAKILLS
-51 VIAAAAVVCPHVPA
+51 VIAAAAVVCPHVPV
-65 LSGQDARTA
+65 LSAQDEQTA
-74 DASAPT
+74 ASAPSA
-80 PVSIKSPDRKMG
+80 VSMKTPDRKMG

-106 YTKRQMDSA
+106 YTKPKMDA
-115 YSGEVFDE
+115 AFSGEVFDE
-123 YLRILDPTHIFFRQE
+123 YLRFLDPTHIFFLQE
-138 DVDGF
+138 DIDGF
-143 AVFKDDLARNAA
+143 SKSKDELARKAA

-162 FNVFNTRSLRLAE
+162 FDVFNTRSLRLAE
-175 YRDFARDFLSRPI
+175 YRDFARDFLSGPI
-188 QYDPDETYH
+188 QYDPNETYH

-205 PKDVKEQH
+205 PKNAEEQH
-213 EIWSKRIK
+213 EIWAKRIK
-221 NELIVARMSDK
+221 NELIVARMSDR
-232 ASEEEAKEAAAEE
+232 AAEE
-245 EKEKA
+245 ESKEAATEPEKEKTEDGASKDDGTDKAA
-250 DGSLKENG
+250 DGK
-258 EKDTKDAKEEGASA
+258 KDETPL
-272 PAVPLL
+272 PAAPLL
-278 TPEQRVQKR
+278 SPEQRVQKR
-287 VDQLCTTVEGME
+287 VDQLCTTVAGMD

-311 ANVCDPHSTY
+311 SNVCDPHSAY

-418 AQAAPEKVTITRGS
+418 AQAAPEKVTITRGN
-432 VPMNESHAQS
+432 VPMNESHAQGHV
-442 RIIEAK
+442 IEAK
-448 GGDGQTRK
+448 TADGQTKK

-468 FNAVRRGDE
+468 FAAVRRGDE
-477 DYNSSGHDVLRI
+477 DYNSSGHDVLKI

-494 DQKIDGLIV
+494 DRKIDGLIV
-503 DLRSNGGGSLTEAVD
+503 DLRSNGGGSLTEAID
-518 LSGFFIPEGPIVQV
+518 LSGFFIPEGPVVQV
-532 KDKASTSVLRDNDRG
+532 KDKASTSIMRDNDHG
-547 QVAYGGPLLVLVNRY
+547 QVAYGGPMLVLVNRY

-569 FSAALKDYHRAVV
+569 FSAALKDYHRALV

-600 DNYMLYL
+600 DNYMLYI
-607 ASEKFKAGQLKL
+607 ASDRFKAGQIKL

-667 PARFSVYDGK
+667 PVRYQIYDGK
-677 YAVTPGLIAE
+677 YAVTPDLISE

-705 IADIALYEEI
+705 LADIALYEDI
-715 RKNKDV
+715 RNNKDV

-745 YKSERLGGSSS
+745 YKSERMGGSSS

>member
-1 MTLDFRKNVLR
+1 MN
-12 YMDTCFIR
+12 
-20 IHFTAFTPG
+20 
-29 NRRDRQIMIFPTRKQ
+29 IFTRKS
-44 CAKVLLF
+44 CARILF
-51 VIAAAAVVCPHVPA
+51 SVVAAAALLFPHAPV
-65 LSGQDARTA
+65 LSAQDAAGGAPET
-74 DASAPT
+74 SAPT
-80 PVSIKSPDRKMG
+80 PVSLKQPDRKMS

-106 YTKRQMDSA
+106 FTRRQMDA
-115 YSGEVFDE
+115 TFSGEVFDE
-123 YLRILDPTHIFFRQE
+123 YLRFLDPTRIFFLQE
-138 DVDGF
+138 DIDMF
-143 AVFKDDLARNAA
+143 AKSKDDLARKAA
-155 AGDVQFA
+155 AGDVQIA
-162 FNVFNTRSLRLAE
+162 FDIFNLRSIRLAE
-175 YRDFARDFLSRPI
+175 YRDFAREFLSRPI

-205 PKDVKEQH
+205 PKDVKEQR
-213 EIWSKRIK
+213 EIWAKRIK

-232 ASEEEAKEAAAEE
+232 AAEEEAKEAAESKEKPKDGDAEKNE
-245 EKEKA
+245 AKDGKAEKEKEA
-250 DGSLKENG
+250 P
-258 EKDTKDAKEEGASA
+258 A
-272 PAVPLL
+272 PAVSLL
-278 TPEQRVQKR
+278 SPEERVRKR
-287 VDQLCTTVEGME
+287 VNQLCTTVDGMD

-418 AQAAPEKVTITRGS
+418 AQAAPEKVTITRGN

-448 GGDGQTRK
+448 GADGQTRK
-456 IGVIELPSFYID
+456 IGVIDLPSFYID
-468 FNAVRRGDE
+468 FAAVRRGDE
-477 DYNSSGHDVLRI
+477 DYNSSGHDVLKI

-532 KDKASTSVLRDNDRG
+532 KDKASTSVLRDNDHG
-547 QVAYGGPLLVLVNRY
+547 QIAYGGPMLVLVNRY

-600 DNYMLYL
+600 NNYMLYI
-607 ASEKFKAGQLKL
+607 ATDRFDAGQLKL

-667 PARFSVYDGK
+667 PARYTVYDGK
-677 YAVTPGLIAE
+677 YAVTPGLISE

-705 IADIALYEEI
+705 MADIALYEEL
-715 RKNKDV
+715 RKDKDV

-745 YKSERLGGSSS
+745 YKADRLSSS
-756 SKKNKKDDEPDA
+756 SKKNRNDDSPDP

>member
-1 MTLDFRKNVLR
+1 MKS
-12 YMDTCFIR
+12 FIR
-20 IHFTAFTPG
+20 RT
-29 NRRDRQIMIFPTRKQ
+29 
-44 CAKVLLF
+44 CAKLFLF
-51 VIAAAAVVCPHVPA
+51 VTAASAVVFPFVPA
-65 LSGQDARTA
+65 FSAQDDASGT
-74 DASAPT
+74 ASAPT
-80 PVSIKSPDRKMG
+80 PVFLKAPDRKMG
-92 LIASLVVQ
+92 LISYLVMQ

-106 YTKRQMDSA
+106 YTKRRMDAA

-123 YLRILDPTHIFFRQE
+123 YLRFLDPTHIFFQQE
-138 DVDGF
+138 DIDLF
-143 AVFKDDLARNAA
+143 AQSKGELARRAA
-155 AGDVQFA
+155 SGDVQFA
-162 FNVFNTRSLRLAE
+162 FDVFNLRSIRLAE

-205 PKDVKEQH
+205 PKTVEEQH
-213 EIWSKRIK
+213 ELWAKRIK
-221 NELIVARMSDK
+221 NELIVTRMSDK
-232 ASEEEAKEAAAEE
+232 AAEEEAKETAGNA

-250 DGSLKENG
+250 EDAAEGKTES
-258 EKDTKDAKEEGASA
+258 KDAAEGKTESKDAAEGKEAEAPASA
-272 PAVPLL
+272 APLL

-287 VDQLCTTVEGME
+287 VDLLCTTVAGMD
-299 PIDVLEGYLTSF
+299 PIDVLEGYLTAF

-370 ENDRIIGVAQEGG
+370 ENDRIIAVAQEGG
-383 ETVDVM
+383 EPVDVM

-418 AQAAPEKVTITRGS
+418 AQAAPEKVTITRGN
-432 VPMNESHAQS
+432 VPMNESHAQG
-442 RIIEAK
+442 RVIEAK
-448 GGDGQTRK
+448 DEDGQTKK
-456 IGVIELPSFYID
+456 IGLIELPSFYID

-518 LSGFFIPEGPIVQV
+518 LSGFFVPDGPIVQV

-547 QVAYGGPLLVLVNRY
+547 QVAYGGPMLVLVNRY

-569 FSAALKDYHRAVV
+569 FSAALKDYHRALV

-600 DNYMLYL
+600 NNYMLYI
-607 ASEKFKAGQLKL
+607 ASEKIDAGQLKL

-667 PARFSVYDGK
+667 PARYTIYDGK
-677 YAVTPGLIAE
+677 YAVTPELIRK
-687 LKAKSEARVAE
+687 LKTKSEARVAE

-705 IADIALYEEI
+705 LADIALYEDT
-715 RKNKDV
+715 RNNKDV

-733 REKAIQKEQDKI
+733 REKTIQKEQDKI
-745 YKSERLGGSSS
+745 YKTERMGSSS
-756 SKKNKKDDEPDA
+756 SKKSKKDNDPDP

-780 IQAFDK
+780 IREFDKEP

>member
-1 MTLDFRKNVLR
+1 MKIVPT
-12 YMDTCFIR
+12 FIR
-20 IHFTAFTPG
+20 KT
-29 NRRDRQIMIFPTRKQ
+29 
-44 CAKVLLF
+44 CAKILLS
-51 VIAAAAVVCPHVPA
+51 VIAAAAVMCPHIPLA
-65 LSGQDARTA
+65 SAQDAQDA
-74 DASAPT
+74 ASAPT
-80 PVSIKSPDRKMG
+80 TVSLKSPDRKMG

-106 YTKRQMDSA
+106 FTRRQMDA
-115 YSGEVFDE
+115 AFSGEVFDE
-123 YLRILDPTHIFFRQE
+123 YLRFLDPTHIFFLQE
-138 DVDGF
+138 DIDGF
-143 AVFKDDLARNAA
+143 AKAKDELARKAA

-162 FNVFNTRSLRLAE
+162 FDVFNMRSIRLAE
-175 YRDFARDFLSRPI
+175 YRDFARDFLSKPV
-188 QYDPDETYH
+188 QYDSDETYH
-197 IDREDAPW
+197 VDREEAPW
-205 PKDVKEQH
+205 PKNIEEQH
-213 EIWSKRIK
+213 EIWAKRIK

-232 ASEEEAKEAAAEE
+232 AAEEEAKEAEE
-245 EKEKA
+245 EKKKEKEGETKD
-250 DGSLKENG
+250 DGSA
-258 EKDTKDAKEEGASA
+258 DAKEEKNDDA
-272 PAVPLL
+272 PVSSVPLL
-278 TPEQRVQKR
+278 TPEQRVRKR
-287 VDQLCTTVEGME
+287 VDQLCTTVAGMD
-299 PIDVLEGYLTSF
+299 PIDVLEGYLTAF

-360 GPADKEGTLR
+360 GPADKEGSLR

-408 TLTIL
+408 TLTVL

-418 AQAAPEKVTITRGS
+418 AQAAPEKITITRGN
-432 VPMNESHAQS
+432 VPMNESRAQG
-442 RIIEAK
+442 RVVEAK
-448 GGDGQTRK
+448 TADGQTRK

-477 DYNSSGHDVLRI
+477 DYNSSGHDVLKI

-532 KDKASTSVLRDNDRG
+532 KDKASTSILRDNDRG
-547 QVAYGGPLLVLVNRY
+547 QVAYGGPMLVLVNRY

-600 DNYMLYL
+600 NNYMLYI
-607 ASEKFKAGQLKL
+607 ASERFDAGQLKL

-667 PARFSVYDGK
+667 PARYAVYDGK
-677 YAVTPGLIAE
+677 YAVTPELISE
-687 LKAKSEARVAE
+687 LRKKSEARIAE

-705 IADIALYEEI
+705 AADIALYEDI

-745 YKSERLGGSSS
+745 YKSERMGSSS
-756 SKKNKKDDEPDA
+756 SKKNRRDNDPDP

-780 IQAFDK
+780 IQNFDK

>member
-1 MTLDFRKNVLR
+1 
-12 YMDTCFIR
+12 
-20 IHFTAFTPG
+20 
-29 NRRDRQIMIFPTRKQ
+29 
-44 CAKVLLF
+44 
-51 VIAAAAVVCPHVPA
+51 VIAAATVFCPHVPA
-65 LSGQDARTA
+65 LSAQDEKQDAARNET
-74 DASAPT
+74 SAPT
-80 PVSIKSPDRKMG
+80 SVTLKRPDRKMG

-106 YTKRQMDSA
+106 YTRRQMDA
-115 YSGEVFDE
+115 AFSGEVFDE
-123 YLRILDPTHIFFRQE
+123 YLRVMDPTRIFFLQE
-138 DVDGF
+138 DIDMF
-143 AVFKDDLARNAA
+143 AKSKDDLARKAA
-155 AGDVQFA
+155 AGDVQIA
-162 FNVFNTRSLRLAE
+162 FDIFNARSLRLAE
-175 YRDFARDFLSRPI
+175 YRDFARDFLSKPI
-188 QYDPDETYH
+188 KYDPDETYH

-205 PKDVKEQH
+205 PKNVEEQH
-213 EIWSKRIK
+213 TIWAKRIK

-232 ASEEEAKEAAAEE
+232 AAEEEAKEAEA
-245 EKEKA
+245 EKEKTKESEA
-250 DGSLKENG
+250 KDGEAKAE
-258 EKDTKDAKEEGASA
+258 KEEEA
-272 PAVPLL
+272 PAPAAPLL
-278 TPEQRVQKR
+278 SPEKRVQKR
-287 VDQLCTTVEGME
+287 VDQLLTTVEGMD

-347 EDGYTKVVEVVQN
+347 EDGYTKVVEVVPN

-370 ENDRIIGVAQEGG
+370 ENDRIIAVTQEGG
-383 ETVDVM
+383 EPVDVM

-418 AQAAPEKVTITRGS
+418 AQAAPEKVTITRGN

-448 GGDGQTRK
+448 TEDGQTKK
-456 IGVIELPSFYID
+456 IGVIDLPSFYID
-468 FNAVRRGDE
+468 FAAVRRGDE
-477 DYNSSGHDVLRI
+477 DYNSSGHDVLKI
-489 LNEFS
+489 LNEFA

-503 DLRSNGGGSLTEAVD
+503 DLRANGGGSLTEAVD
-518 LSGFFIPEGPIVQV
+518 LSGFFIPDGPIVQV

-547 QVAYGGPLLVLVNRY
+547 QIAYSGPMLVLVNRY

-600 DNYMLYL
+600 NNYMLYI
-607 ASEKFKAGQLKL
+607 ASERFDAGQLKL

-667 PARFSVYDGK
+667 PARYSVYDGK
-677 YAVTPGLIAE
+677 YAVTPGLISE

-698 DPLFKRL
+698 DPIFKAL
-705 IADIALYEEI
+705 MADVALYEEI

-745 YKSERLGGSSS
+745 YKADRNSSS
-756 SKKNKKDDEPDA
+756 SRKNKKDDGPDP